1 MRSITSL
8 LLGLLVALAVPYA
21 PFATAQEYPSKPV
34 RIVVPYAPGG
44 INDIAARILGYKLA
58 EFWKQPVIIDNR
70 AGGGGLIGSEY
81 VAKAA
86 PDGYTLLMG
95 AVGEYSISQHLHEK
109 YPINPLKDFAP
120 ILLVS
125 DTPMVFAANANAP
138 FNTLKEMMA
147 YANARPEGVAYGTAG
162 IGSLSHLMAERFVYE
177 THTKMLHVPYKGGG
191 PAGVALAGGEVMV
204 GPLAASSAI
213 PYMKSGRV
221 KMIAVATTRR
231 FSLFPDW
238 PTVSESGVP
247 GFEASNWTALS
258 APAGTPRAI
267 VVKINADANRALKMA
282 DVRERLTA
290 VSSESVGSTP
300 EEAAA
305 KMRDDS
311 ERYSKLIKLMNVKLD

>member
-1 MRSITSL
+1 MRLITSL
-8 LLGLLVALAVPYA
+8 LLLAALAA
-21 PFATAQEYPSKPV
+21 PLANAQDYPSKPV

-58 EFWKQPVIIDNR
+58 ELWKQPVIIDNR
-70 AGGGGLIGSEY
+70 AGGGGLIGSEI

-95 AVGEYSISQHLHEK
+95 AVGEFSINQHLHEK
-109 YPINPLKDFAP
+109 YPLNPLKDFSP

-125 DTPMVFAANANAP
+125 DTPMVFAAKIGAP

-147 YANARPEGVAYGTAG
+147 YANARPEGLAYGTAG

-177 THTKMLHVPYKGGG
+177 THTKMLNVPYKGGG
-191 PAGVALAGGEVMV
+191 PAGIALAGGEVLI

-221 KMIAVATTRR
+221 KMIAVATMRR
-231 FSLFPDW
+231 FPLFPEW

-247 GFEASNWTALS
+247 GFEASNWTALV
-258 APAGTPRAI
+258 APVGTPREI
-267 VVKINADANRALKMA
+267 IVKINADANRALKMA

-290 VSSESVGSTP
+290 VSSEAMGSTI
-300 EEAAA
+300 EEVAA
-305 KMRDDS
+305 KMKDDS
-311 ERYSKLIKLMNVKLD
+311 ERYGKLIKVMNIKLE

>member
-1 MRSITSL
+1 MRLITSL
-8 LLGLLVALAVPYA
+8 LLLAALAA
-21 PFATAQEYPSKPV
+21 PLANAQDYPSKPV

-58 EFWKQPVIIDNR
+58 ELWKQPVIIDNR
-70 AGGGGLIGSEY
+70 AGGGGLIGSEI

-95 AVGEYSISQHLHEK
+95 AVGEFSINQHLHEK
-109 YPINPLKDFAP
+109 YPLNPLKDFSP

-125 DTPMVFAANANAP
+125 DTPMVFAANIGAP

-147 YANARPEGVAYGTAG
+147 YANARPEGLAYGTAG

-177 THTKMLHVPYKGGG
+177 THTKMLNVPYKGGG
-191 PAGVALAGGEVMV
+191 PAGIALAGGEVLI

-221 KMIAVATTRR
+221 KMIAVATMRR
-231 FSLFPDW
+231 FPLFPEW

-247 GFEASNWTALS
+247 GFEASNWTALV
-258 APAGTPRAI
+258 APVGTPREI
-267 VVKINADANRALKMA
+267 IVKINADANRALKMA

-290 VSSESVGSTP
+290 VSSEAMGSTI
-300 EEAAA
+300 EEVAA
-305 KMRDDS
+305 KMKDDS
-311 ERYSKLIKLMNVKLD
+311 ERYGKLIKVMNIKLE